1 MLTTVLSRLPG
12 EFGRYSAR
20 GFYLRCIVD
29 LLYFY
34 VESLL
39 DRFLSVGVQ
48 MKIKLWR
55 LAVLIFYGFG
65 PFAQAQVGNPELIA
79 QAKKEGALVRC
90 PDRLGAVGARDL
102 CPRYRERG
110 RKAAS
115 SGFDEAIR

>member
-12 EFGRYSAR
+12 GSGTRRSQ
-20 GFYLRCIVD
+20 GFYLRFIVD

-79 QAKKEGALVRC
+79 RAKKDRALVWYTRISV
-90 PDRLGAVGARDL
+90 PEDK
-102 CPRYRERG
+102 E
-110 RKAAS
+110 
-115 SGFDEAIR
+115 FIEALEILFQS